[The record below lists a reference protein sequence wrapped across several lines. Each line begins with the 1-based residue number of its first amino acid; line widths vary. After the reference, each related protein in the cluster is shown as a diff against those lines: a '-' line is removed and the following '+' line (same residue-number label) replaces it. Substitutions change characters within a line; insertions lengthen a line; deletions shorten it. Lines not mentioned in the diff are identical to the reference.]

1 MRQLVSYADIAPP
14 VENAS
19 SAGTATG
26 SNGHISKKSKLRNDT
41 DVTTSE
47 MLAEETTPMRS
58 GVKFEESRE
67 LTHEEIW
74 DDSALIEAWNAATE
88 EYEALNGPDK
98 GWKSDPVHKAPLYV
112 LASRIRYKH

>member
-14 VENAS
+14 VEDPS

-26 SNGHISKKSKLRNDT
+26 SNGHILKKSKLRND
-41 DVTTSE
+41 VTTSE
-47 MLAEETTPMRS
+47 MLTEETTSMRS

-112 LASRIRYKH
+112 LASQRTRYKN